1 MSLGIGK
8 RDRRLLRADK
18 VWRSIWH
25 RQMLFTIET
34 CVSLDKAK
42 RAVSYGVTNKSNA
55 TVGRSDTTN
64 GETKCTR
71 I

>member
-25 RQMLFTIET
+25 RQMLFAIESWI
-34 CVSLDKAK
+34 SLDKAE
-42 RAVSYGVTNKSNA
+42 RAMSYGVTNKSNP
-55 TVGRSDTTN
+55 TDGPSITTN
-64 GETKCTR
+64 GETQCKY
-71 I
+71 

>member
-25 RQMLFTIET
+25 RQMLFAIESWI
-34 CVSLDKAK
+34 SLDKAE
-42 RAVSYGVTNKSNA
+42 RSMSYGVTNKSNS
-55 TVGRSDTTN
+55 TVGWSDTTN
-64 GETKCTR
+64 GDTQCKY
-71 I
+71 

>member
-25 RQMLFTIET
+25 RQMLFAIESWI
-34 CVSLDKAK
+34 SLDKAEK
-42 RAVSYGVTNKSNA
+42 AMSYGVTNKSNP
-55 TVGRSDTTN
+55 TDGPSITTN
-64 GETKCTR
+64 GETQCKY
-71 I
+71 

>member
-25 RQMLFTIET
+25 RQMLFAIESWI
-34 CVSLDKAK
+34 SLDKAEK
-42 RAVSYGVTNKSNA
+42 AMSYGVTNKSNP
-55 TVGRSDTTN
+55 TDGPSITTN
-64 GETKCTR
+64 NGE
-71 I
+71 